1 VRLNFAVAPV
11 ALALAATAVGS
22 AAASELRP
30 FSAGS
35 WQQVLRDHA
44 GRPTIVHFWGLT
56 CGPCRVELAN
66 WGQLLKERGNLQL
79 VLIDA
84 DLVPNESSNVS
95 TVLESAGLSTAE
107 NWIFDDAFAE
117 RLRYE
122 VDPQWQGEIPYT
134 VLIAADGSRKIISGV
149 IDLNVL
155 RKWLDE
161 QAR

>member
-1 VRLNFAVAPV
+1 MADRRRRLSSVPIGGSAVRLHFAVAPV
-11 ALALAATAVGS
+11 ALALAAAVGS

-30 FSAGS
+30 FNAGS

-56 CGPCRVELAN
+56 CGPCRVELPN
-66 WGQLLKERGNLQL
+66 WGQLLKDRGNLQL

-95 TVLESAGLSTAE
+95 TVLDSAGLSAAE

-117 RLRYE
+117 
-122 VDPQWQGEIPYT
+122 
-134 VLIAADGSRKIISGV
+134 
-149 IDLNVL
+149 
-155 RKWLDE
+155 
-161 QAR
+161 